1 MNGQNE
7 VSISDPCEKRYML
20 DTNIFS
26 HMTEEN
32 IKLLEDSLL
41 HGFTYYSSSI
51 QEMEA
56 AGFGAKRRGEGSKFN
71 TCEISNSEESMSR
84 LITVYKRLNIESVS
98 TIATLLDRQTKVDG
112 TQRFTPR
119 DKNEGI
125 ELLEEIQRKKK
136 NTSKYPYFH
145 YHDAILAE
153 ATVHHNCYLVTDDKS
168 FMKSFNYKLP
178 GRAMDLNGL
187 LNVVKNAV

>member
-1 MNGQNE
+1 MDNHNAIINDKSSE
-7 VSISDPCEKRYML
+7 RRYML
-20 DTNIFS
+20 DTNVFS

-32 IKLLEDSLL
+32 IGFLEDSILK
-41 HGFTYYSSSI
+41 GFTYYSSSI

-56 AGFGAKRRGEGSKFN
+56 AGFGAKNRGEDSKFN
-71 TCEISNSEESMSR
+71 TSEISNSEESMNR
-84 LITVYKRLNIESVS
+84 LIAVYKRLNIESVS

-112 TQRFTPR
+112 TQRFTSR

-125 ELLEEIQRKKK
+125 ELLEEIQGKKK

-168 FMKSFNYKLP
+168 FMKSFNDKFP
-178 GRAMDLNGL
+178 GKAMDLNGL